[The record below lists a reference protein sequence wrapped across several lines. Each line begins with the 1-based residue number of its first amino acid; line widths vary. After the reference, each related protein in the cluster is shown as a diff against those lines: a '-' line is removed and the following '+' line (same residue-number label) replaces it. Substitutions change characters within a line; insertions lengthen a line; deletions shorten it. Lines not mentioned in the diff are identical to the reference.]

1 MLEIV
6 CKAWSNTKNLQ
17 SDQTAMT
24 TNDCLHVTC
33 THHLGIIPVTSQRR
47 EVPERVG
54 TLDQGSEAIRD

>member
-1 MLEIV
+1 MEKIV
-6 CKAWSNTKNLQ
+6 FKRESNAKILR

-33 THHLGIIPVTSQRR
+33 THHPGIIPVTSQRR

-54 TLDQGSEAIRD
+54 TLDQGSEAIRA